1 MPRAKRDIYKGR
13 FEEGFDINRDV
24 DLEHLRELMSISDID
39 AVSYNYYGLYCTNII
54 KIMLNSVKF
63 RGYPDDVK
71 ADLTSEAV
79 LDMLKA
85 RTKFDGE
92 KYNAPTAPFN
102 YLYRIGF
109 HSFQHVLT
117 VYYRMQNRMVPASQV
132 GKARLADGEDFDED
146 ILDKAIT
153 DWDAIAE
160 NLRTDSL
167 PSQSPCQA

>member
-13 FEEGFDINRDV
+13 HDKGFDINKDV
-24 DLEHLRELMSISDID
+24 DLQHLRELMSKSDID
-39 AVSYNYYGLYCTNII
+39 AVSYNYYGLYCSNII
-54 KIMLNSVKF
+54 KIMLESVKF

-71 ADLTSEAV
+71 DDLTSEAV

-85 RTKFDGE
+85 RTKFDGA
-92 KYNAPTAPFN
+92 KYTQPSAPFN

-117 VYYRMQNRMVPASQV
+117 VYYRMQNKMVPASLC
-132 GKARLADGEDFDED
+132 GKGTKLSDGGDFDED
-146 ILDKAIT
+146 ILDKAVT

-160 NLRTDSL
+160 NLRASGR
-167 PSQSPCQA
+167 

>member
-13 FEEGFDINRDV
+13 HDKGFDINKDV
-24 DLEHLRELMSISDID
+24 DLQHLRELMSKSDID
-39 AVSYNYYGLYCTNII
+39 AVSYNYYGLYCSNII
-54 KIMLNSVKF
+54 KIMLESVKF

-71 ADLTSEAV
+71 DDLTSEAV

-85 RTKFDGE
+85 RTKFDGA
-92 KYNAPTAPFN
+92 KYTQPSAPFN

-117 VYYRMQNRMVPASQV
+117 VYYRMQNKMVPASLV
-132 GKARLADGEDFDED
+132 GKGTKLADGGDFDED
-146 ILDKAIT
+146 ILDKAVT

-160 NLRTDSL
+160 NLR
-167 PSQSPCQA
+167 AIGR

>member
-13 FEEGFDINRDV
+13 HDKGFDINKDV
-24 DLEHLRELMSISDID
+24 DLQHLRELMSKSDID
-39 AVSYNYYGLYCTNII
+39 AVSYNYYGLYCSNII
-54 KIMLNSVKF
+54 KIMLESVKF

-71 ADLTSEAV
+71 EDLTSEAV

-85 RTKFDGE
+85 RTKFDGA
-92 KYNAPTAPFN
+92 KYTQPSAPFN

-117 VYYRMQNRMVPASQV
+117 VYYRMQNKMVPASLC
-132 GKARLADGEDFDED
+132 GKGTKLADGGDFDED
-146 ILDKAIT
+146 ILDKAVT

-160 NLRTDSL
+160 NLRASGR
-167 PSQSPCQA
+167 

>member
-13 FEEGFDINRDV
+13 HDKGFDINKDV
-24 DLEHLRELMSISDID
+24 DLQHLRELMSKSDID
-39 AVSYNYYGLYCTNII
+39 AVSYNYYGLYCSNII
-54 KIMLNSVKF
+54 KIMLESVKF

-71 ADLTSEAV
+71 DDLTSEAV

-85 RTKFDGE
+85 RTKFDGA
-92 KYNAPTAPFN
+92 KYTQPSAPFN

-117 VYYRMQNRMVPASQV
+117 VYYRMQNRMVPASLC
-132 GKARLADGEDFDED
+132 GKGTKLADGGDFDED
-146 ILDKAIT
+146 ILDKAVT

-160 NLRTDSL
+160 NLRASGR
-167 PSQSPCQA
+167 

>member
-13 FEEGFDINRDV
+13 HDKGFDINKDV
-24 DLEHLRELMSISDID
+24 DLQHLRELMSKSDID
-39 AVSYNYYGLYCTNII
+39 AVSYNYYGLYCSNII
-54 KIMLNSVKF
+54 KIMLESVKF

-71 ADLTSEAV
+71 DDLTSEAV

-85 RTKFDGE
+85 RTKFDGA
-92 KYNAPTAPFN
+92 KYTQPSAPFN

-117 VYYRMQNRMVPASQV
+117 VYYRMQNKMVPASLC
-132 GKARLADGEDFDED
+132 GKGTKLADGGDFDED
-146 ILDKAIT
+146 ILDKAVT

-160 NLRTDSL
+160 NLR
-167 PSQSPCQA
+167 AIGR